1 MTFWKNGRTITMRY
15 DPFLDKGKMTMK
27 ATKRFFALVIAVVL
41 LLSMVPMSFAAED
54 DEDDAVYVLNYGV
67 ADDGYDGPD
76 KLYFSPYLVNYIYD
90 DTPYSFHQSYIFA
103 LYNTVTGKVV
113 PTYCTDI
120 LVGANTG
127 STYRRLNLEDSNFA
141 AGSAGR
147 LRAIVKNGFYVT
159 ERDGETAEEHASR
172 VTEDVQSLGN
182 ACGIP
187 DLTLGEAVSATQ
199 LAIWQAAHGSQL
211 EYSDYV
217 STVYTYKAT
226 SAYKYYDLCNVE
238 RTNGHYTLSG
248 GKITAESK
256 AYISERIKAACNYL
270 LSLDPVAS
278 TNAAVSPSSFVS
290 TSAPTVT
297 PKEDGTCDI
306 SVTATV
312 SVSMEDGDYLNLT
325 ASLNGV
331 TDTVAL
337 RDGRQDVT
345 LTLTDVP
352 VEDASAD
359 VYLTIEGM
367 QTASEVFMYDASGD
381 RGESQTMIGMDDSA
395 MPVYA
400 RVRAAKERV
409 LNFYKTSK
417 VAVGG
422 GNYELRPLEGI
433 SFDIYFLA
441 SMEDYL
447 SLDYILPEDPA
458 EIDYSAMTPVHTVI
472 TDKEGRTSLNFTHYG
487 LEDGAYLIV
496 ERRHPAIEAPV
507 KPFYV
512 VIPGHNEYGEYIYEF
527 TAEPKNDIKGGV
539 KIEKDVTSL
548 GNNDSTVDA
557 GSDHTWIISTNIPED
572 IAGGKSYLISD
583 TLDNRLDYVGDL
595 RVTVESLDGQ
605 TVLATLTPDTDYVLT
620 VDDEDSLSEGNPSD
634 SFTVSL
640 THAGMSKVSTVLGTN
655 VYSDYMIR
663 VYFNARINANAQV
676 AESIPNQALISYTN
690 SVNFEF
696 YGESDEPIV
705 YTGGAT
711 LKKVDAFNHNKLL
724 EGAEFEVYR
733 NASEAEVA
741 AGVDLIYFDGIA
753 APMVRVSF
761 YDNAEL
767 DGEKTTVATSDK
779 DGMVGIYGLA
789 YGTYYILETK
799 APAGYNPMEE
809 PKVITI
815 DANSHK
821 AENAVVVEN
830 TGGSILPSTGG
841 VGTTLFT
848 VIGFA
853 LMAAAVLLLVVRK
866 RLAGYADA

>member
-1 MTFWKNGRTITMRY
+1 MSAMKRILVLLVVMT
-15 DPFLDKGKMTMK
+15 
-27 ATKRFFALVIAVVL
+27 L
-41 LLSMVPMSFAAED
+41 LLSIVPVSIAA
-54 DEDDAVYVLNYGV
+54 DEDEDATYVLHYGV
-67 ADDGYDGPD
+67 DGDGYDGPD

-90 DTPYSFHQSYIFA
+90 DTPYSYHQSYIFA

-120 LVGANTG
+120 LVGATAG
-127 STYRRLNLEDSNFA
+127 SVYRRLNLEDSTFA

-147 LRAIVKNGFYVT
+147 LRSIIKNGFYVT
-159 ERDGETAEEHASR
+159 ERDGETTEEHALR
-172 VTEDVQSLGN
+172 VEEDVRQFAS
-182 ACGIP
+182 ACGVP
-187 DLTLGEAVSATQ
+187 NLTLGEAISATQ

-211 EYSDYV
+211 SYSDYV

-238 RTNGHYTLSG
+238 RANGHYTMSG

-312 SVSMEDGDYLNLT
+312 SVAMEEGDYLNLT
-325 ASLNGV
+325 ASLNEV
-331 TDTVAL
+331 TSTIAL
-337 RDGRQDVT
+337 QDGRQEVT
-345 LTLTDVP
+345 LTLADIP
-352 VEDASAD
+352 AEEASAD
-359 VYLTIEGM
+359 VYLTIDGM

-400 RVRAAKERV
+400 RVRAVRERV

-417 VAVGG
+417 VAVGDG
-422 GNYELRPLEGI
+422 DYELRPLEGI

-441 SMEDYL
+441 SMEDYN
-447 SLDYILPEDPA
+447 SLNYILPDDPA

-472 TDKEGRTSLNFTHYG
+472 TDKEGRTSLNFTHHG

-496 ERRHPAIEAPV
+496 ERSHPAIEAPV

-512 VIPGHNEYGEYIYEF
+512 VIPGHNKYGEYVYEF

-572 IAGGKSYLISD
+572 IAGGKAYVISD

-605 TVLATLTPDTDYVLT
+605 TALATLTPDTDYVLN
-620 VDDEDSLSEGNPSD
+620 VNDVDSLSEGKPSD

-655 VYSDYMIR
+655 LYSDYMIR
-663 VYFNARINANAQV
+663 VYFDARINANAQV

-696 YGESDEPIV
+696 YGKSDEPIV

-711 LKKVDAFNHNKLL
+711 LKKVDAYNHNKLL

-753 APMVRVSF
+753 APMVRLSF

-767 DGEKTTVATSDK
+767 DGEKTTVATSD
-779 DGMVGIYGLA
+779 GNGVVGIYGLA

-799 APAGYNPMEE
+799 APEGYNPMEE

-815 DANSHK
+815 DADSHK
-821 AENAVVVEN
+821 AENALVVEN

-841 VGTTLFT
+841 TGTRLFT
-848 VIGFA
+848 VVGLA
-853 LMAAAVLLLVVRK
+853 LIAAAVLLLVVRK